1 MISLSYEDVVLKKN
15 KIDEGESFMK
25 KSIMLIVL
33 VCCLVV
39 PVGAVGMESLY
50 DLIVPQEYSIL
61 TVSGG
66 LGSAGGVSS
75 LSQNAFEMTVSSGG
89 GFSVDLGAKGDYL
102 RVDQTADTYL
112 LLSAHGELNAGVSGA
127 GLLLRDNQ
135 GIAYKA
141 YGLDIEGMD
150 GFFTA
155 GGSYNVSPSTSG
167 VTFRLAP
174 YTGIG
179 IGRSYDIST
188 IIYIELMMKHLGL
201 TPTEDTVRAA
211 AEVMYT
217 AGELINRYTD
227 DLSENYVE
235 YYNKLAE
242 ALGVPERAMEVRYI
256 GMSQVFDFEQARYNG
271 FSYGWE
277 AMAGLE
283 AELSYFTSFNA
294 GGNVTL
300 NGVCSGFLMEN
311 MLYYKARADIEVGF
325 NSGIVFNTLAQGN
338 VVYLPEDYH
347 WWAEGGAEV
356 SYGLTPGFGLKI
368 LGEGHYLLNPQF
380 DTYAGVS
387 VSNSSGFA
395 VFSGGQYRIW

>member
-1 MISLSYEDVVLKKN
+1 
-15 KIDEGESFMK
+15 MK
-25 KSIMLIVL
+25 KSIVMIILG
-33 VCCLVV
+33 CCLAGAVS
-39 PVGAVGMESLY
+39 AVGMESLY
-50 DLIVPQEYSIL
+50 DLVVPQEYSVL

-66 LGSAGGVSS
+66 LGNAGGVSS

-89 GFSVDLGAKGDYL
+89 GFIVDLGAEGDYL
-102 RVDQTADTYL
+102 YVNQTADTHL
-112 LLSAHGELNAGVSGA
+112 LLSAHGELEAGVSGV

-155 GGSYNVSPSTSG
+155 GGSYNVSPSTNG

-188 IIYIELMMKHLGL
+188 IIYIELMMKHLGI
-201 TPTEDTVRAA
+201 TPTEEKVRAA

-256 GMSQVFDFEQARYNG
+256 GMSQVFDFEQTRYNG
-271 FSYGWE
+271 LTYGWE
-277 AMAGLE
+277 AMTGLE
-283 AELSYFTSFNA
+283 AELSYFGSFSA
-294 GGNVTL
+294 GGNVTM
-300 NGVCSGFLMEN
+300 NGVYSGFLMEN
-311 MLYYKARADIEVGF
+311 MLYYKALADVAVGF
-325 NSGIVFNTLAQGN
+325 NGSVVLNTLAQGN

-347 WWAEGGAEV
+347 WWAEGETEV
-356 SYGLTPGFGLKI
+356 SYGLTSGFGLKI
-368 LGEGHYLLNPQF
+368 LGEGHYLLNPEF
-380 DTYAGVS
+380 DTYAGIS

-395 VFSGGQYRIW
+395 VYAGGQYRIW